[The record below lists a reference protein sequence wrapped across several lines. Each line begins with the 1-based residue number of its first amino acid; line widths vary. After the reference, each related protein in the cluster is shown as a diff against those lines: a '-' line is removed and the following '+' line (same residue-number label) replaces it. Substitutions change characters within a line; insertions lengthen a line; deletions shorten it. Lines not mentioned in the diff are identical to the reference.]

1 MLATGAADPQITL
14 PIPTRRPISWAG
26 NYVSVPADVV
36 LEIIDVLRCYLAMW
50 EPPPDLEARSQAAC
64 ALAAS
69 ASGALAD
76 LLDAYAAHN
85 REGGARELVAQ
96 IDGFLEWHDAR
107 TYLDALRDQC
117 ESADIVEAL
126 TALYDRRLSQR
137 TPPVAS

>member
-1 MLATGAADPQITL
+1 MLATGAASPQITL
-14 PIPTRRPISWAG
+14 PIPTRRSVSWAG

-50 EPPPDLEARSQAAC
+50 EPPPDLESRRQAAT

-85 REGGARELVAQ
+85 RQGGARELVEQ
-96 IDGFLEWHDAR
+96 IDGFLQWHDAR

-126 TALYDRRLSQR
+126 ATLYDRRVSQR
-137 TPPVAS
+137 TPPAAP